1 MEIKDYG
8 ELVALLNVSNLIV
21 MILKAGIPLYILR
34 RYTTISLPA
43 VRDTFRAS
51 LLSYCIIMFFLIL
64 GPLVLYLVSKANSPE
79 ILILVPSLILFTLI
93 YKVGSVFYQVD
104 SKPLFYQT
112 ATQFLRPFIFI
123 LAIIALAYQEIEIT
137 DESALIVEVFIA
149 VFIAT
154 LICKSFYVKIGKT
167 KFNVI
172 KIIFFNAMSLGV
184 IAILFEMSTMIEVII
199 IDYLLT
205 SVDVAL
211 YGYSQKMSGLADVA
225 ILAAIT
231 VYAPQLRKLFV
242 DNNKEEIEKITRL
255 VCRLVFS
262 FTLVALLVFSVAGD
276 VFLQMFLP
284 DMIEAYG
291 LTIYMIVSKLVV
303 SVFSFSA
310 LVMMMIVEKR
320 RLIAPGVVLAIVNI
334 ISCYFL
340 VSIYGLYGGVAS
352 NFLSVFLLNLV
363 ALAMVKKHS
372 GIRTFII

>member
-1 MEIKDYG
+1 
-8 ELVALLNVSNLIV
+8 
-21 MILKAGIPLYILR
+21 
-34 RYTTISLPA
+34 
-43 VRDTFRAS
+43 
-51 LLSYCIIMFFLIL
+51 
-64 GPLVLYLVSKANSPE
+64 
-79 ILILVPSLILFTLI
+79 
-93 YKVGSVFYQVD
+93 
-104 SKPLFYQT
+104 
-112 ATQFLRPFIFI
+112 
-123 LAIIALAYQEIEIT
+123 
-137 DESALIVEVFIA
+137 
-149 VFIAT
+149 
-154 LICKSFYVKIGKT
+154 
-167 KFNVI
+167 
-172 KIIFFNAMSLGV
+172 
-184 IAILFEMSTMIEVII
+184 
-199 IDYLLT
+199 
-205 SVDVAL
+205 L

-320 RLIAPGVVLAIVNI
+320 RLIVPGVVLAIVNI
-334 ISCYFL
+334 TSCYFL

-352 NFLSVFLLNLV
+352 NFLSVFLLNLL
-363 ALAMVKKHS
+363 ALTMVKKYT
-372 GIRTFII
+372 GIRIFIIKLKSISVDI